1 MVNNC
6 IICNKPLKKIGLGRK
21 NGRPISNETG
31 YDWKERTKHKKCWKA
46 EKLQMLIASLAKDV
60 KMT

>member
-1 MVNNC
+1 MPNC

-21 NGRPISNETG
+21 NGRPIANKTG
-31 YDWKERTKHKKCWKA
+31 YDWKERTKHKKCWKE
-46 EKLQMLIASLAKDV
+46 EKLQELIKSLAKDV